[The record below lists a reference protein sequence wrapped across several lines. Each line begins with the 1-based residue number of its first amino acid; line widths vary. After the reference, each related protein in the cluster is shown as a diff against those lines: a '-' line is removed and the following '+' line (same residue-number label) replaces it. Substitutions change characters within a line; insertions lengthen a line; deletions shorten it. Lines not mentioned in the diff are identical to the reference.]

1 MLMTTRAGVGFSENP
16 RSWDAGAEA
25 ATAAMASAGVTAC
38 DLAIIYSTEKH
49 DPVQLRNGL
58 RSVIG
63 PSAHLIGGY
72 AVGIITADRIGY
84 EGHQVGVAVITSDS
98 LQIEMFI
105 EHGLP
110 DNERGVGRALAQ
122 QIESCKYK
130 GEPNLLLMYDAVKRS
145 AAEGLALNMA
155 TPLID
160 GM

>member
-1 MLMTTRAGVGFSENP
+1 MSTRAGVGYSEKP
-16 RSWDAGAEA
+16 RSWEAAAEA
-25 ATAAMASAGVTAC
+25 AAAAMAGASAQRC

-110 DNERGVGRALAQ
+110 D
-122 QIESCKYK
+122 
-130 GEPNLLLMYDAVKRS
+130 
-145 AAEGLALNMA
+145 
-155 TPLID
+155 
-160 GM
+160 